1 MEHAMRKPLSQPRHC
16 LLPRR
21 RQRGVLAV
29 EFALVGMI
37 FFTLLLGIMEFGRW
51 MFTLNAA
58 TEATRW
64 GARLAAVC
72 SQNDPNIKVRMRAIL
87 GSVSNA
93 QIALQYEPASCDASS
108 CKTVSVSLT
117 NASFTPHIPFMGAAI
132 PLPPF
137 TTSLPRELMN
147 SAGNPVCL

>member
-1 MEHAMRKPLSQPRHC
+1 MRKSLFQARQCMRPKQH
-16 LLPRR
+16 
-21 RQRGVLAV
+21 QRGVLAV

-37 FFTLLLGIMEFGRW
+37 FFTLLLGIMEFGRL

-72 SQNDPNIKVRMRAIL
+72 DQNDPDIKARMRSIL
-87 GSVSNA
+87 GSVSEA
-93 QIALQYEPASCDASS
+93 QISIQYAPAACDASS
-108 CKTVSVSLT
+108 CQTVEVSLI
-117 NASFTPHIPFMGAAI
+117 NASFTPLVPFIGGVI
-132 PLPPF
+132 PLPAF

>member
-1 MEHAMRKPLSQPRHC
+1 MRKLSFHSLPVPVGRRH
-16 LLPRR
+16 
-21 RQRGVLAV
+21 QRGVLAV

-37 FFTLLLGIMEFGRW
+37 FFMLLLGIMEFGRL

-72 SQNDPNIKVRMRAIL
+72 DKNDPDIKTHMRSIL
-87 GSVSNA
+87 SSASNA
-93 QIALQYEPASCDASS
+93 QILIQYAPDNCDASS
-108 CKTVSVSLT
+108 CKTVTVSLV
-117 NASFTPHIPFMGAAI
+117 NASFTPLVPFMGNTIA
-132 PLPPF
+132 LPSF